1 MTCVYV
7 KRKNPFYFSSE
18 NQRGYLTDFP
28 FVLLIVL
35 LKPKKPKIFF
45 SFSFVLFS
53 AVCAQRHH
61 EPSALIPSFPFI
73 YHLVT
78 SETQCTCRGAQTQS
92 LRTVIHPGFL
102 SYQIDHFF
110 LSGWTENQAGL
121 CSSRT
126 GPRLLCIRG
135 REERREWGI
144 PRPCALRVLEQDTE
158 SQTSYW
164 PANKYSWILMALL
177 WICPLAI

>member
-7 KRKNPFYFSSE
+7 KRKNTFYFSSE

-28 FVLLIVL
+28 FVFLIVL

-61 EPSALIPSFPFI
+61 EPSSALIPFFPFT

-92 LRTVIHPGFL
+92 LRTIIQPGFL
-102 SYQIDHFF
+102 SYQIDRFF
-110 LSGWTENQAGL
+110 FAWLGRKPGWTL
-121 CSSRT
+121 
-126 GPRLLCIRG
+126 
-135 REERREWGI
+135 
-144 PRPCALRVLEQDTE
+144 
-158 SQTSYW
+158 
-164 PANKYSWILMALL
+164 ILKDWA
-177 WICPLAI
+177 WTPLH